1 MHHALTYK
9 LLQPWPLFTLLL
21 LVGVILP
28 GVVAAE
34 DFGSIL
40 TSGIQDISA
49 IAAIF
54 GTDLVE
60 KKCNLTLQGL
70 QYPVFATIGMFGSL
84 GYAKWALQ
92 TILPVQMSMR
102 LFMPEENQL
111 SFECNIWMHVFGSR
125 QDWSSKAGDTKL
137 PKTLK
142 FFTGRLSIDAYTNPP
157 EAWYT
162 YAGRLMD
169 AYANLGLKVVKET
182 YDEPIISAAVASSL
196 AVITSFTGLIP
207 FIPQFL
213 EIGLTWGPFLR
224 CSASAIL
231 AICNIWQPLIFTIFL
246 VPNSVSAKSVSRIS
260 LSIAIMLAGILV
272 AAAFALVAGYVGS
285 FQTVQSGSANASIVW
300 LAVELCLML
309 VRLLLWCLTPN
320 FLQLGNIGI
329 RLEDP
334 APFIHQSHKQWLN
347 EDETKVALFAF
358 DAAIVSIGEF
368 SKVTGLRTEY
378 PQIFVKASRRGEEHE
393 YLVCTTRPD
402 GKERGLYGRRLV
414 HNTPLDFPE
423 IIDYPSIQD
432 TEISM
437 YPAVDDLFHD
447 CYLDHAPLFGHAH
460 NIPASKRYRLDLVP
474 RVHDTLGGHRHYW
487 SRPAFSLYNDRYPP
501 HLLTR
506 LHFTRSWIYLAF
518 SCWIEKRGENL
529 YEKGHHGSST
539 NADSTN
545 NDRSSAVT

>member
-1 MHHALTYK
+1 MLQALTYR
-9 LLQPWPLFTLLL
+9 LLQPWLLLTLLL
-21 LVGVILP
+21 VAVILP
-28 GVVAAE
+28 DVVAAE
-34 DFGSIL
+34 DFGTIL

-92 TILPVQMSMR
+92 TILPVQMSIR
-102 LFMPEENQL
+102 LFTPEEDQL
-111 SFECNIWMHVFGSR
+111 SFECNIWMHLFGSH
-125 QDWSSKAGDTKL
+125 QDWSSKAGATKI
-137 PKTLK
+137 PKTWK
-142 FFTGRLSIDAYTNPP
+142 FFTGRLSVDAYTNPP
-157 EAWYT
+157 EAWYS
-162 YAGRLMD
+162 YAGRLIE

-207 FIPQFL
+207 FVPQFL

-224 CSASAIL
+224 CAASAIL
-231 AICNIWQPLIFTIFL
+231 AVCNIWQPLIFTIFL
-246 VPNSVSAKSVSRIS
+246 VPNSPGAKSVSRIS
-260 LSIAIMLAGILV
+260 LLVAVMFASILV

-285 FQTVQSGSANASIVW
+285 FQTVQSGSSNASIIW

-309 VRLLLWCLTPN
+309 VRLLLWCLSPN

-334 APFIHQSHKQWLN
+334 TPFIHQSHKQWLN

-378 PQIFVKASRRGEEHE
+378 PQIFVKASPRGEEHE

-402 GKERGLYGRRLV
+402 GKERGLYGIRLV
-414 HNTPLDFPE
+414 HNTPTGDPE
-423 IIDYPSIQD
+423 IIDYPFIED
-432 TEISM
+432 PIISEL
-437 YPAVDDLFHD
+437 PAVDTLFHG
-447 CYLDHAPLFGHAH
+447 YYRDHATIFCHAR
-460 NIPASKRYRLDLVP
+460 NILPSARYQLDLVP
-474 RVHDTLGGHRHYW
+474 RIPQDTLSDNRQCW
-487 SRPAFSLYNDRYPP
+487 SRAAIL
-501 HLLTR
+501 R
-506 LHFTRSWIYLAF
+506 L
-518 SCWIEKRGENL
+518 
-529 YEKGHHGSST
+529 HHGSI
-539 NADSTN
+539 
-545 NDRSSAVT
+545 

>member
-1 MHHALTYK
+1 MHQALTYR

-21 LVGVILP
+21 VAVILP

-34 DFGSIL
+34 DFGTIL

-54 GTDLVE
+54 GTELVE

-70 QYPVFATIGMFGSL
+70 QYPVFATISMFGSL

-92 TILPVQMSMR
+92 SILPVQMSMR
-102 LFMPEENQL
+102 LFVPEENQL
-111 SFECNIWMHVFGSR
+111 SFECNIWMHVFGSH
-125 QDWSSKAGDTKL
+125 QDWSSKPGAMKL

-142 FFTGRLSIDAYTNPP
+142 FFTGRLSIDAYPNPP
-157 EAWYT
+157 EAWYSYT
-162 YAGRLMD
+162 GRLMD

-182 YDEPIISAAVASSL
+182 DDEPIISAAVASSL
-196 AVITSFTGLIP
+196 AVIASFTGLIP
-207 FIPQFL
+207 FVPQFL

-224 CSASAIL
+224 CAASAIL

-246 VPNSVSAKSVSRIS
+246 VPDSPGAKSVNRIS
-260 LSIAIMLAGILV
+260 LSIAIMFAGILV

-285 FQTVQSGSANASIVW
+285 FQTVQSGSANASIIW

-320 FLQLGNIGI
+320 FLLLGNIGI

-334 APFIHQSHKQWLN
+334 TPFIHQSHKQWLN

-378 PQIFVKASRRGEEHE
+378 PQIFVKASWNGEEHE
-393 YLVCTTRPD
+393 YLVCTTRPNRT
-402 GKERGLYGRRLV
+402 KRGLYGRRLV
-414 HNTPLDFPE
+414 HNTPTGDPV
-423 IIDYPSIQD
+423 IIAYPGIQD
-432 TEISM
+432 TEISTH
-437 YPAVDDLFHD
+437 PAVDALFHD
-447 CYLDHAPLFGHAH
+447 CYLHHATIFRHGP
-460 NIPASKRYRLDLVP
+460 NIPASERYRLDLVP
-474 RVHDTLGGHRHYW
+474 RVHDTLGDNRQHWRRVAMLLDDDSY
-487 SRPAFSLYNDRYPP
+487 DPP
-501 HLLTR
+501 HPLTR
-506 LHFTRSWIYLAF
+506 LHFTRSWIYVAF
-518 SCWIEKRGENL
+518 SFWIKKCGELYKKGRRKRSTET
-529 YEKGHHGSST
+529 GSTS
-539 NADSTN
+539 
-545 NDRSSAVT
+545 NDRSSSET